1 MKKILQFATISIV
14 LSAMFAFTISTT
26 VLPYFTDA
34 TKKIQLSHYDSND
47 KYAGYS
53 SFDFKSRVGNV
64 FTIEET
70 AFGTKGDKLTV
81 VDYNVEKKN
90 NAAAYDMNIMIG
102 SNLDFIKDRKVTVDE
117 NTYMEFPDEVKVGD
131 MLKDGVFKGVVYSN
145 GSRFAALDITC
156 ISRKVVEKAVLETPA
171 GKFESYCV
179 EFTLITKIGIIKS
192 TDIKRF
198 WFNNQMGI
206 IKTDRHSKN
215 GKYTGKSVLSKLI

>member
-1 MKKILQFATISIV
+1 MKKIILFATISIV
-14 LSAMFAFTISTT
+14 LSTIFAFTISTT
-26 VLPYFTDA
+26 VLPYFVDA
-34 TKKIQLSHYDSND
+34 SKKIQLSHYNGND

-53 SFDFKSRVGNV
+53 SFDYKSKTGEIL
-64 FTIEET
+64 TIEET

-81 VDYNVEKKN
+81 VNYTVEKKN
-90 NAAAYDMNIMIG
+90 GATAYDMNIMIG
-102 SNLDFIKDRKVTVDE
+102 SDLDFIKDRKLTVDE
-117 NTYMEFPDEVKVGD
+117 NTFMEFPDEVKVGD
-131 MLKDGVFKGVVYSN
+131 ILKDGVFKGVVYSS
-145 GSRFAALDITC
+145 GSRFAALDISC
-156 ISRKVVEKAVLETPA
+156 INRKVVEKAELETPA

-215 GKYTGKSVLSKLI
+215 GKYTGKSVLSKLL